1 MALSP
6 GTRTALGEAA
16 SWLCAGA
23 IMIASVVYFDE
34 LKAAVSPFTATPGE
48 NGQSMAGGR
57 PTAQRPTERR
67 HAQRGGSGNVVE
79 LTAGAYGH
87 YKANARI
94 NGRAIDVLVDTGA
107 SFVALTY
114 EDAERAGIFVTD
126 ADFKYQSRTANGF
139 ARIALVDIDRISIDD
154 IEVRNVRASVHQP
167 GMLHVTL
174 LGMSFLSKLE
184 RAEMRSGRMI
194 LEN

>member
-16 SWLCAGA
+16 SWLGAGA
-23 IMIASVVYFDE
+23 VMIASVVYFDE
-34 LKAAVSPFTATPGE
+34 LKAAVSPFTTPVQEQAPRIASG
-48 NGQSMAGGR
+48 
-57 PTAQRPTERR
+57 PTAARSPARR
-67 HAQRGGSGNVVE
+67 GSGNIVE
-79 LTAGAYGH
+79 LTAGDYGH

-94 NGRAIDVLVDTGA
+94 NGRAVDVLVDTGA
-107 SFVALTY
+107 SFVALTF
-114 EDAERAGIFVTD
+114 EDAERAGIYVTE
-126 ADFKYQSRTANGF
+126 ADFKYKSRTANGF
-139 ARIALVDIDRISIDD
+139 ARIALVDIDRISIDH
-154 IEVRNVRASVHQP
+154 IEVRNVRASVHQA

-184 RAEMRSGRMI
+184 RAEMRNGRMI

>member
-6 GTRTALGEAA
+6 GTRTAFGEAA
-16 SWLCAGA
+16 SWLGAGA
-23 IMIASVVYFDE
+23 VMIAAVVYFDE
-34 LKAAVSPFTATPGE
+34 LKAAVSPFTRPVQEHAPRISSGQAATP
-48 NGQSMAGGR
+48 SF
-57 PTAQRPTERR
+57 AQRS
-67 HAQRGGSGNVVE
+67 SGNIVE
-79 LTAGAYGH
+79 LTAGGYGH

-94 NGRAIDVLVDTGA
+94 NGSAIDVLVDTGA

-114 EDAERAGIFVTD
+114 EDAERAGIFVSE
-126 ADFKYQSRTANGF
+126 ADFKYKSRTANGF
-139 ARIALVDIDRISIDD
+139 ARIALVDIDRISIVD
-154 IEVRNVRASVHQP
+154 IEVRNVRASVHEP